1 MHSAA
6 QVSVRITL
14 TRKLSNA
21 LNGVDLRP
29 YRVGDVIDLA
39 EPSAEM
45 LVAEG
50 WAEWFPRRESIRA
63 TTDDRPPTTRQRLNK
78 LLADAPPSVKTRK

>member
-1 MHSAA
+1 M
-6 QVSVRITL
+6 RIKL

-29 YRVGDVIDLA
+29 YSVGDVIDLA
-39 EPSAEM
+39 EPTAEM
-45 LVAEG
+45 LVAER
-50 WAEWFPRRESIRA
+50 WAERVPGHESIPA
-63 TTDDRPPTTRQRLNK
+63 TADDRPRTTRQRLDD